1 MRISATRAVGRS
13 RYGLSLPLIFGLG
26 IYALIAGHGGAVL
39 HDPDTYLHIAVGRWI
54 IEHRAV
60 PHYGIFS
67 GTMPQAP
74 WVAHEWLGEALLAWL
89 FDTFGW
95 AGLVAVTAFCVAAA
109 VAMLLRQLLHCL
121 VPVHAMIATALAVT
135 LVIPHVL
142 ARPHVLTLPILIAWV
157 GQLVWARSEGR
168 APPAWLAA
176 LMVLWAN
183 LHGGYLFGLGLA
195 GLLAAE
201 AVLLAPDWRIRRRVA
216 GGWAFFGVLAIGAA
230 LLTPYGIDGLLLPF
244 RLTGM
249 SFAMGQLVEWR
260 SPDFQ
265 SFEPLELWLALVLFA
280 GFALGW
286 RLPPTRLLMLLLLL
300 HMALQHR
307 RHGELVGL
315 VAPLL
320 LAPALAPQLTALSTG
335 RSPGP
340 VDRSLAELA
349 KPASVRG
356 VALAGGVLVAV
367 SAAVLHGA
375 ATRTDVAMPA
385 AALAA
390 VAASHMT
397 GPVLNDY
404 GFGGYLIFSGTP
416 PFIDGRAELYG
427 DEFIKRYVQ
436 AMLLESDELP
446 KLLDQYGIAW
456 TLIAPERPAALLL
469 DHLPGWRRLYA
480 DDVAVVHVR
489 TDPAAPDRGQLL
501 PPRHS
506 DACLVGA
513 LNAGRRGDPRC
524 AGTGD

>member
-1 MRISATRAVGRS
+1 MTNELIEIVDSVPQHRSMRVSMGINATLAVRRS

-26 IYALIAGHGGAVL
+26 LYALIAGHGGAVL
-39 HDPDTYLHIAVGRWI
+39 HDPDTDLHIAVGRWI
-54 IEHRAV
+54 IAHRAV
-60 PHYGIFS
+60 PHHGIFS
-67 GTMPQAP
+67 ETMAQAP
-74 WVAHEWLGEALLAWL
+74 WVAHEWLGEVLLASL

-95 AGLVAVTAFCVAAA
+95 AGLVAVTAFCVALA
-109 VAMLLRQLLHCL
+109 VAMLLRQLLRSL
-121 VPVHAMIATALAVT
+121 LPVHAMIATALAVT
-135 LVIPHVL
+135 LIIPHVL
-142 ARPHVLTLPILIAWV
+142 ARPHVFTLPILVAWV
-157 GQLVWARSEGR
+157 AWLVRARSENR
-168 APPAWLAA
+168 APAAWLAA
-176 LMVLWAN
+176 LMALWAN

-195 GLLAAE
+195 GLLAGE
-201 AVLLAPDWRIRRRVA
+201 AVLLAPDWRIRRRAA
-216 GGWAFFGVLAIGAA
+216 GGWAFFGVLAVGAA
-230 LLTPYGIDGLLLPF
+230 LLTPYGVAGLLLPF

-265 SFEPLELWLALVLFA
+265 SFEPLELWLVVALFV

-320 LAPALAPQLTALSTG
+320 LAPALAPQLRALAG
-335 RSPGP
+335 ARSAGP
-340 VDRSLAELA
+340 VDRALAELA
-349 KPASVRG
+349 KPASFRG
-356 VALAGGVLVAV
+356 VALAGAALAAV

-375 ATRTDVAMPA
+375 AARPDVGMPA
-385 AALAA
+385 AALA
-390 VAASHMT
+390 VAQGAHVT

-404 GFGGYLIFSGTP
+404 GFGGYLIFAGTP

-489 TDPAAPDRGQLL
+489 TDPA
-501 PPRHS
+501 PP
-506 DACLVGA
+506 
-513 LNAGRRGDPRC
+513 
-524 AGTGD
+524 

>member
-1 MRISATRAVGRS
+1 MRISATLALGRS
-13 RYGLSLPLIFGLG
+13 PYGLSLPLIFGLSL
-26 IYALIAGHGGAVL
+26 YALIAGHGGAVL
-39 HDPDTYLHIAVGRWI
+39 HDPDTDLHIAVGRWI
-54 IEHRAV
+54 IAHRAV
-60 PHYGIFS
+60 PQHGIFS
-67 GTMPQAP
+67 GTMAQAP
-74 WVAHEWLGEALLAWL
+74 WVAHEWLGEVLLAWL

-95 AGLVAVTAFCVAAA
+95 AGLVAVTAFCAAAA
-109 VAMLLRQLLHCL
+109 VAMLLRQLLRSFL
-121 VPVHAMIATALAVT
+121 PVHAMIATALAVT
-135 LVIPHVL
+135 MVIPHVL
-142 ARPHVLTLPILIAWV
+142 ARPHVFTLPILVAWV
-157 GQLVWARSEGR
+157 GGLVRARSEDR
-168 APPAWLAA
+168 APTAWLAG
-176 LMVLWAN
+176 LMALWAN

-201 AVLLAPDWRIRRRVA
+201 AVLLAPDRRIRRRAA
-216 GGWAFFGVLAIGAA
+216 GGWAFFGVLAVGAA
-230 LLTPYGIDGLLLPF
+230 LLTPYGVAGLLLPF

-265 SFEPLELWLALVLFA
+265 SFEPLELWLAVVLFA
-280 GFALGW
+280 GFVRGW

-320 LAPALAPQLTALSTG
+320 LAPALAPQLRPSPAG
-335 RSPGP
+335 RSAGP
-340 VDRSLAELA
+340 VDRTLAELA
-349 KPASVRG
+349 KPASLRG
-356 VALAGGVLVAV
+356 AALAGAVLAGV

-375 ATRTDVAMPA
+375 AVRPDAAMPK
-385 AALAA
+385 AALTAVEAA
-390 VAASHMT
+390 HVT

-404 GFGGYLIFSGTP
+404 GFGGYLIYEGIP

-436 AMLLESDELP
+436 AMLVDSDELP
-446 KLLDQYGIAW
+446 KLLDQNGISW

-489 TDPAAPDRGQLL
+489 TDPA
-501 PPRHS
+501 PP
-506 DACLVGA
+506 
-513 LNAGRRGDPRC
+513 
-524 AGTGD
+524 

>member
-1 MRISATRAVGRS
+1 MRVSMRINATMAVRRS

-26 IYALIAGHGGAVL
+26 LYALIAGHGGAVL
-39 HDPDTYLHIAVGRWI
+39 HDPDTDLHIAVGRWI
-54 IEHRAV
+54 IAHRAV
-60 PHYGIFS
+60 PHHGIFS
-67 GTMPQAP
+67 GTMAQAP
-74 WVAHEWLGEALLAWL
+74 WVAHEWLGEVLLAWL

-95 AGLVAVTAFCVAAA
+95 AGLVAVTAFCAAA
-109 VAMLLRQLLHCL
+109 AAAMLLRQLLRRF

-142 ARPHVLTLPILIAWV
+142 ARPHVFTLPIVVAWV
-157 GQLVWARSEGR
+157 ARLVRARSENR
-168 APPAWLAA
+168 APAAWLAG
-176 LMVLWAN
+176 LMALWAN

-201 AVLLAPDWRIRRRVA
+201 AMLLAPDWRTRRRAA
-216 GGWAFFGVLAIGAA
+216 GGWAFFGVLAVGAA
-230 LLTPYGIDGLLLPF
+230 LLTPYGVAGLLLPF

-265 SFEPLELWLALVLFA
+265 SFEPLELWLAVVLFA

-286 RLPPTRLLMLLLLL
+286 RLPPSRLLMLLLLL

-307 RHGELVGL
+307 RHGELVAL

-320 LAPALAPQLTALSTG
+320 LTPALAPQLRALLAG

-340 VDRSLAELA
+340 VDRSLEELA
-349 KPASVRG
+349 KPASLRG
-356 VALAGGVLVAV
+356 VALAGAVLAAV
-367 SAAVLHGA
+367 SAVVLHGA
-375 ATRTDVAMPA
+375 PARPDVAMPA
-385 AALAA
+385 PALAA
-390 VAASHMT
+390 AKAAHVT
-397 GPVLNDY
+397 GPILNDY
-404 GFGGYLIFSGTP
+404 GFGGYLIFVDIP

-446 KLLDQYGIAW
+446 KLLEQYGITW

-480 DDVAVVHVR
+480 DDIAVVHVR
-489 TDPAAPDRGQLL
+489 TDPAAP
-501 PPRHS
+501 
-506 DACLVGA
+506 
-513 LNAGRRGDPRC
+513 
-524 AGTGD
+524 

>member
-1 MRISATRAVGRS
+1 MTNDLIEIVDSVSRRRSMRISATLSLGRS
-13 RYGLSLPLIFGLG
+13 RYGLSLPLTFGLG
-26 IYALIAGHGGAVL
+26 VYALIAGHGGAVL

-54 IEHRAV
+54 IAHQAV
-60 PHYGIFS
+60 PYYGIFS
-67 GTMPQAP
+67 ETMAQAP
-74 WVAHEWLGEALLAWL
+74 WVAHEWLGEVLLAWL
-89 FDTFGW
+89 FGTFGW
-95 AGLVAVTAFCVAAA
+95 AGLVAVTCLCVAAA
-109 VAMLLRQLLHCL
+109 VAMLLRQLLHSL
-121 VPVHAMIATALAVT
+121 MPVHAMMATALAVT

-142 ARPHVLTLPILIAWV
+142 ARPHVFTLPVLVAWV
-157 GQLVWARSEGR
+157 AGLVRARSEDR

-201 AVLLAPDWRIRRRVA
+201 AVLLAPDWRTRRRAA
-216 GGWAFFGVLAIGAA
+216 GGWAVFGVLAVGAA
-230 LLTPYGIDGLLLPF
+230 LLTPYGVTGLMLPF
-244 RLTGM
+244 RLAGM

-265 SFEPLELWLALVLFA
+265 SFEPLELWFAVVLFA

-286 RLPPTRLLMLLLLL
+286 RLPPTRLFMLLLLL

-320 LAPALAPQLTALSTG
+320 LAPALAPQLRTLPAGHSAD
-335 RSPGP
+335 PI
-340 VDRSLAELA
+340 DRSLAELA
-349 KPASVRG
+349 KPASLRG
-356 VALAGGVLVAV
+356 VALAGAVLAAV

-375 ATRTDVAMPA
+375 AVRPDVAMPR
-385 AALAA
+385 AALAGA
-390 VAASHMT
+390 KAAQVT

-404 GFGGYLIFSGTP
+404 GFGGYLIFAGIP

-427 DEFIKRYVQ
+427 DEFIKRYIQ

-480 DDVAVVHVR
+480 DDIAVVHVR
-489 TDPAAPDRGQLL
+489 NDQT
-501 PPRHS
+501 PP
-506 DACLVGA
+506 
-513 LNAGRRGDPRC
+513 
-524 AGTGD
+524 

>member
-1 MRISATRAVGRS
+1 MRINATPALDRS

-26 IYALIAGHGGAVL
+26 LYALIAGHGEAVL
-39 HDPDTYLHIAVGRWI
+39 HDPDTELHIAVGRWI
-54 IEHRAV
+54 IAHRAA
-60 PHYGIFS
+60 PHHGIFS
-67 GTMPQAP
+67 GTMADAP
-74 WVAHEWLGEALLAWL
+74 WVAHEWLGEVVLAWL

-95 AGLVAVTAFCVAAA
+95 AGLVAVTAFCAAAA
-109 VAMLLRQLLHCL
+109 VAMLLRQLLCSF
-121 VPVHAMIATALAVT
+121 VPVHAMITTALAVT

-142 ARPHVLTLPILIAWV
+142 ARPHIFTLPILVAWAA
-157 GQLVWARSEGR
+157 GLVRARSENR
-168 APPAWLAA
+168 APAARLASM
-176 LMVLWAN
+176 MVLWAN
-183 LHGGYLFGLGLA
+183 LHGGYLFGLGLM

-201 AVLLAPDWRIRRRVA
+201 AVLLAPDWRTRRRAA
-216 GGWAFFGVLAIGAA
+216 GRWGFFGVLAVGAA
-230 LLTPYGIDGLLLPF
+230 LLTPYGVAGLLLPF

-265 SFEPLELWLALVLFA
+265 SFEPLELWLAVVLFA

-320 LAPALAPQLTALSTG
+320 LAPALAPQLRALTAG
-335 RSPGP
+335 RSAGP
-340 VDRSLAELA
+340 VDRCLAELA
-349 KPASVRG
+349 KPASLRG
-356 VALAGGVLVAV
+356 VALAGAVLVAV

-375 ATRTDVAMPA
+375 ATRSDVAMPA

-390 VAASHMT
+390 VEAAHVT

-404 GFGGYLIFSGTP
+404 GFGGYLIFAGIP

-436 AMLLESDELP
+436 AMLLESDQLP
-446 KLLDQYGIAW
+446 KLLDQYGIVW

-489 TDPAAPDRGQLL
+489 TDP
-501 PPRHS
+501 PPS
-506 DACLVGA
+506 
-513 LNAGRRGDPRC
+513 
-524 AGTGD
+524 

>member
-1 MRISATRAVGRS
+1 MIDSVPRRRDMRISVTLALGRS
-13 RYGLSLPLIFGLG
+13 PYGLSLPLIFGLG
-26 IYALIAGHGGAVL
+26 VYALIAGHGGALL
-39 HDPDTYLHIAVGRWI
+39 HDPDTYLHITVGRWVI
-54 IEHRAV
+54 AHGAV
-60 PHYGIFS
+60 PHHGIFS
-67 GTMPQAP
+67 GTMAQAP

-95 AGLVAVTAFCVAAA
+95 AGLVAATAFCAAAA
-109 VAMLLRQLLHCL
+109 VAMLLRQLLRSL

-142 ARPHVLTLPILIAWV
+142 ARPHVFTLPILVAWAA
-157 GQLVWARSEGR
+157 GLVRARCENR
-168 APPAWLAA
+168 APAAWLAV
-176 LMVLWAN
+176 LMALWAN

-201 AVLLAPDWRIRRRVA
+201 AVLLARDWRTRRRA
-216 GGWAFFGVLAIGAA
+216 AWGWTLFGVLAVGAA
-230 LLTPYGIDGLLLPF
+230 LLTPYGVAGLLLPF

-265 SFEPLELWLALVLFA
+265 SFEPLELWLAVVVFA

-286 RLPPTRLLMLLLLL
+286 RLPLTRLLMLLLLL

-320 LAPALAPQLTALSTG
+320 LAPALAPQLRALPAG
-335 RSPGP
+335 RSAGP

-349 KPASVRG
+349 KPASMRG
-356 VALAGGVLVAV
+356 VALAGAVLAAV

-375 ATRTDVAMPA
+375 AVRPDVAMPK

-390 VAASHMT
+390 VEAAHVT

-404 GFGGYLIFSGTP
+404 GFGGYLIYEGIP

-427 DEFIKRYVQ
+427 DEFVKRYVQ
-436 AMLLESDELP
+436 AMLLDSDELP
-446 KLLDQYGIAW
+446 KLLDQNGISW

-469 DHLPGWRRLYA
+469 DHLPGWRRLYD

-489 TDPAAPDRGQLL
+489 TDPAL
-501 PPRHS
+501 P
-506 DACLVGA
+506 
-513 LNAGRRGDPRC
+513 
-524 AGTGD
+524 

>member
-1 MRISATRAVGRS
+1 MTNRLIEMINSVSRRRNMRISATRAVRRG

-26 IYALIAGHGGAVL
+26 AYGLIAGNGGAVL
-39 HDPDTYLHIAVGRWI
+39 HDPDTYLHLAVGRWI
-54 IEHRAV
+54 IAHRAV
-60 PHYGIFS
+60 PDHGIFS
-67 GTMPQAP
+67 GTMAQAS
-74 WVAHEWLGEALLAWL
+74 WVAHEWLGEVVLAWL

-95 AGLVAVTAFCVAAA
+95 AGLVAVTAFCAAAA
-109 VAMLLRQLLHCL
+109 VALLLRELLRSF

-142 ARPHVLTLPILIAWV
+142 ARPHIFTLPILVAW
-157 GQLVWARSEGR
+157 GAGLVRARSENR
-168 APPAWLAA
+168 APAVRLAL

-201 AVLLAPDWRIRRRVA
+201 AVLLAPDWRTRCEAA
-216 GGWAFFGVLAIGAA
+216 GGWGFFGVLAVSAA
-230 LLTPYGIDGLLLPF
+230 LLTPYGIAGLLLPF

-265 SFEPLELWLALVLFA
+265 SFEPLELWLAVVLFS
-280 GFALGW
+280 GFSLGW
-286 RLPPTRLLMLLLLL
+286 RLPPTRLLLLLLLL

-307 RHGELVGL
+307 RHSELVGL

-320 LAPALAPQLTALSTG
+320 LAPALGPQLRALAAS
-335 RSPGP
+335 RSAGP

-349 KPASVRG
+349 KPASLRG
-356 VALAGGVLVAV
+356 VALAGALLAAV
-367 SAAVLHGA
+367 SAAVLHGT
-375 ATRTDVAMPA
+375 ATRPDVVMPA

-390 VAASHMT
+390 VEAAHVT

-404 GFGGYLIFSGTP
+404 GFGGYLIFAGTP

-446 KLLDQYGIAW
+446 KLLTQYGIAW

-489 TDPAAPDRGQLL
+489 TDPA
-501 PPRHS
+501 PP
-506 DACLVGA
+506 
-513 LNAGRRGDPRC
+513 
-524 AGTGD
+524 

>member
-1 MRISATRAVGRS
+1 MNNDLIEIIDSFPRHRNMRVSMRINATLAVGRS

-26 IYALIAGHGGAVL
+26 LYALIAGHGGAVL
-39 HDPDTYLHIAVGRWI
+39 HDPDTDLHIAVGRWI
-54 IEHRAV
+54 IAHRAV
-60 PHYGIFS
+60 PHHGIFS
-67 GTMPQAP
+67 GTMAQAP
-74 WVAHEWLGEALLAWL
+74 WVAHEWLGEVLLASL

-95 AGLVAVTAFCVAAA
+95 AGLVAVTAFCVAVA
-109 VAMLLRQLLHCL
+109 VAMLLRQLLRSL
-121 VPVHAMIATALAVT
+121 LPVHAMIATALTVT

-142 ARPHVLTLPILIAWV
+142 ARPHVFTLPILVAWV
-157 GQLVWARSEGR
+157 AGLVWARSEDR
-168 APPAWLAA
+168 APAAWVAA
-176 LMVLWAN
+176 LMALWAN

-201 AVLLAPDWRIRRRVA
+201 AVLLAPDWRVRRRA
-216 GGWAFFGVLAIGAA
+216 ACGWALFGVLAVGAA
-230 LLTPYGIDGLLLPF
+230 LLTPYGVAGLLLPF

-265 SFEPLELWLALVLFA
+265 SFEPLELWLAVTLFV

-286 RLPPTRLLMLLLLL
+286 RLPPTRLVMLLLLL

-320 LAPALAPQLTALSTG
+320 LAPALAPPLRALTAG
-335 RSPGP
+335 RSAGP
-340 VDRSLAELA
+340 VDRGLAELA
-349 KPASVRG
+349 KPASLRG
-356 VALAGGVLVAV
+356 VALAGAVLAAV

-375 ATRTDVAMPA
+375 ATRSDVATPA

-390 VAASHMT
+390 VEAVHVR
-397 GPVLNDY
+397 GLVVNDY
-404 GFGGYLIFSGTP
+404 GFGGYLIFAGIP

-446 KLLDQYGIAW
+446 KLLDQYGIVW

-489 TDPAAPDRGQLL
+489 TDPA
-501 PPRHS
+501 PP
-506 DACLVGA
+506 
-513 LNAGRRGDPRC
+513 
-524 AGTGD
+524 

>member
-1 MRISATRAVGRS
+1 MVDPVWRCRNMRISATLSLGRS
-13 RYGLSLPLIFGLG
+13 HYGLSLPLIFGLG
-26 IYALIAGHGGAVL
+26 VYGLIAGHGGAVL
-39 HDPDTYLHIAVGRWI
+39 HDPDTYLHIAIGRWI
-54 IEHRAV
+54 IAHRAV
-60 PHYGIFS
+60 PYHGIFS
-67 GTMPQAP
+67 GTMAQAP
-74 WVAHEWLGEALLAWL
+74 WVAHEWLGEVLLAWL

-95 AGLVAVTAFCVAAA
+95 AGLVAVTAFCAAA
-109 VAMLLRQLLHCL
+109 SLAMLLRQLLRSL
-121 VPVHAMIATALAVT
+121 IPVHALIATSLAVT

-142 ARPHVLTLPILIAWV
+142 ARPHVFTLPILVAWAA
-157 GQLVWARSEGR
+157 GLVSARSEDR
-168 APPAWLAA
+168 APSAWLAA

-183 LHGGYLFGLGLA
+183 LHGGYLFGLGLT

-201 AVLLAPDWRIRRRVA
+201 AVLLAPDWRTRRQAAR
-216 GGWAFFGVLAIGAA
+216 GWAFFGALAVGAA
-230 LLTPYGIDGLLLPF
+230 LLTPYGVAGLLLPF

-249 SFAMGQLVEWR
+249 GFAMGQLVEWR

-265 SFEPLELWLALVLFA
+265 SFEPLELWLAVVLFA

-286 RLPPTRLLMLLLLL
+286 RLPPTRLFMLLLLL

-320 LAPALAPQLTALSTG
+320 LAPALAPQLRALPAG
-335 RSPGP
+335 RSAGP
-340 VDRSLAELA
+340 VDCTMAELA
-349 KPASVRG
+349 KPASFRG
-356 VALAGGVLVAV
+356 GALAGAILATL

-390 VAASHMT
+390 VEAAHVT

-404 GFGGYLIFSGTP
+404 GFGGYLIFEGIP
-416 PFIDGRAELYG
+416 AFIDGRAELYG

-436 AMLLESDELP
+436 AMLLDSDELP
-446 KLLDQYGIAW
+446 KLLDQNGIAW

-480 DDVAVVHVR
+480 DDIGVVHVR
-489 TDPAAPDRGQLL
+489 TGPA
-501 PPRHS
+501 PP
-506 DACLVGA
+506 
-513 LNAGRRGDPRC
+513 
-524 AGTGD
+524 

>member
-1 MRISATRAVGRS
+1 MRINATLTLGRS
-13 RYGLSLPLIFGLG
+13 GYGLSLPLIFGLG
-26 IYALIAGHGGAVL
+26 VYALIAGHGGAVL
-39 HDPDTYLHIAVGRWI
+39 HDPDTDLHIAVGRWI
-54 IEHRAV
+54 IAHRAV
-60 PHYGIFS
+60 PHHGIFS
-67 GTMPQAP
+67 GTMAQAP
-74 WVAHEWLGEALLAWL
+74 WVAHEWLGEVLLASL

-95 AGLVAVTAFCVAAA
+95 AGLVAVTAFCVAVA
-109 VAMLLRQLLHCL
+109 VAMLLRQLLRSL
-121 VPVHAMIATALAVT
+121 LPVHAMIATALAVT

-142 ARPHVLTLPILIAWV
+142 ARPHVFTLPILVAWAAR
-157 GQLVWARSEGR
+157 LVSARSEDR
-168 APPAWLAA
+168 APAAWVAA
-176 LMVLWAN
+176 LMALWAN

-201 AVLLAPDWRIRRRVA
+201 AVLLAPDWRIRHRA
-216 GGWAFFGVLAIGAA
+216 ACGWALFGVLAVGAA
-230 LLTPYGIDGLLLPF
+230 LLTPYGVAGLLLPF

-265 SFEPLELWLALVLFA
+265 SFEPLELWLAVTLFV

-320 LAPALAPQLTALSTG
+320 LAPALAPQLGALPAG
-335 RSPGP
+335 RSAGP

-349 KPASVRG
+349 KPASLRG
-356 VALAGGVLVAV
+356 VALAGAVLAAL

-375 ATRTDVAMPA
+375 AVRSDVGIPS
-385 AALAA
+385 AALAE
-390 VAASHMT
+390 VEAAHVT

-404 GFGGYLIFSGTP
+404 GFGGYLIFAGIP

-456 TLIAPERPAALLL
+456 TLIAPERPAVLLL

-489 TDPAAPDRGQLL
+489 TDPT
-501 PPRHS
+501 PP
-506 DACLVGA
+506 
-513 LNAGRRGDPRC
+513 
-524 AGTGD
+524 

>member
-1 MRISATRAVGRS
+1 MRISATPAPGRS

-26 IYALIAGHGGAVL
+26 VFAVIAGHGGAVL

-54 IEHRAV
+54 LAHGAV
-60 PHYGIFS
+60 PHHGIFS
-67 GTMPQAP
+67 GTMAQAP
-74 WVAHEWLGEALLAWL
+74 WVAHEWLGEVVLAWL
-89 FDTFGW
+89 FDAFGW
-95 AGLVAVTAFCVAAA
+95 TGLVAVTAFCVAAA
-109 VAMLLRQLLHCL
+109 VAMLLRQLLRSL
-121 VPVHAMIATALAVT
+121 LPVHAMIATALAVT

-142 ARPHVLTLPILIAWV
+142 ARPHVFTLPILMAWAA
-157 GQLVWARSEGR
+157 GLVWARSEQR
-168 APPAWLAA
+168 APSACLTA
-176 LMVLWAN
+176 LMALWAN

-195 GLLAAE
+195 GLLAVE
-201 AVLLAPDWRIRRRVA
+201 AVLRAPDWRIRRRA
-216 GGWAFFGVLAIGAA
+216 ACGWALFGVLAVGAA
-230 LLTPYGIDGLLLPF
+230 LLTPYGVAGLLLPF

-265 SFEPLELWLALVLFA
+265 SFEPLELWLAVTLFV

-320 LAPALAPQLTALSTG
+320 LAPALAPQLRALAAG
-335 RSPGP
+335 RSAGP
-340 VDRSLAELA
+340 VDRRLAELA
-349 KPASVRG
+349 KPASLRG
-356 VALAGGVLVAV
+356 VALAGALLAAV

-375 ATRTDVAMPA
+375 AVRSDVGMPS
-385 AALAA
+385 AALAEA
-390 VAASHMT
+390 EAAHVT

-404 GFGGYLIFSGTP
+404 GFGGYLIFAGIP

-489 TDPAAPDRGQLL
+489 TDPASP
-501 PPRHS
+501 
-506 DACLVGA
+506 
-513 LNAGRRGDPRC
+513 
-524 AGTGD
+524 

>member
-1 MRISATRAVGRS
+1 MRISATLALGRN
-13 RYGLSLPLIFGLG
+13 RYGLSLPLIFALG
-26 IYALIAGHGGAVL
+26 VYALIAGRGGAVL

-54 IEHRAV
+54 IAHGAV

-67 GTMPQAP
+67 GTMAQAP
-74 WVAHEWLGEALLAWL
+74 WVAHEWLGELLIAWL

-109 VAMLLRQLLHCL
+109 VAMLLRQLLRSL
-121 VPVHAMIATALAVT
+121 VPMHAMIATALAVT

-142 ARPHVLTLPILIAWV
+142 ARPHVFTLPILVAWV
-157 GQLVWARSEGR
+157 AGLVRARSEDR
-168 APPAWLAA
+168 APRAWLAA
-176 LMVLWAN
+176 LMALWAN

-201 AVLLAPDWRIRRRVA
+201 AMLLAPDWRARRRA
-216 GGWAFFGVLAIGAA
+216 IGGWAFFGVLALCAA
-230 LLTPYGIDGLLLPF
+230 LLTPYGVAGLLLPF

-265 SFEPLELWLALVLFA
+265 SFEPLELWLAVVLFV

-320 LAPALAPQLTALSTG
+320 LAPALAPQLRTLAAG
-335 RSPGP
+335 RSAGP
-340 VDRSLAELA
+340 VDRGLAELA
-349 KPASVRG
+349 KPASHRG
-356 VALAGGVLVAV
+356 VALAGALLTALSV
-367 SAAVLHGA
+367 AVLHGA
-375 ATRTDVAMPA
+375 AVRSDVATPA

-390 VAASHMT
+390 VNAAHVT

-404 GFGGYLIFSGTP
+404 GFGGYLIFSGIP

-427 DEFIKRYVQ
+427 DEFIQRYIE

-446 KLLDQYGIAW
+446 NLLDQNRIAW
-456 TLIAPERPAALLL
+456 TLIAPERPAVPLL

-489 TDPAAPDRGQLL
+489 TDPA
-501 PPRHS
+501 PP
-506 DACLVGA
+506 
-513 LNAGRRGDPRC
+513 
-524 AGTGD
+524 